1 MSKYIMLDLFS
12 GLGGASQAMV
22 DHPDWTVI
30 RVDNN
35 EALKEHCPDTHFM
48 DIQELAG
55 NLKLFEGYLS
65 KCDLIW
71 ASPPCTDF
79 SDGYNSPKTTWSR
92 ENPGEEYKPDMSL
105 LEATIKIIEAVKPTH
120 WIIENVRGAQPFFQ
134 RKLGEVRKIIG
145 PYYLWG
151 DFPLFHANLPTG
163 YSKENDE
170 DKYGRA
176 LRSNARALV
185 PWQISEACRQSIQ
198 YQTSIEDWHHRR
210 ASL

>member
-1 MSKYIMLDLFS
+1 MLDLFS

-35 EALKEHCPDTHFM
+35 PALLEHCPDTVIEEIDRKWILNMGRWWAPHL
-48 DIQELAG
+48 EV
-55 NLKLFEGYLS
+55 
-65 KCDLIW
+65 DLVW

-79 SDGYNSPKTTWSR
+79 SDGYSSPKSTWYR
-92 ENPGEEYKPDMSL
+92 EHPDEEYKPDMSL
-105 LEATIKIIEAVKPTH
+105 LEHTIEIINTVKPAH

-134 RKLGEVRKIIG
+134 RYIGDVRKIIG

-151 DFPLFHANLPTG
+151 DFPLFHANLPRG
-163 YSKENDE
+163 YSKEDDE

-185 PWQISEACRQSIQ
+185 PWAISEACRQSIQ